1 MKKMFENPEVE
12 LEKFQVEDVLTNSTG
27 NGNLGVDD
35 GEAGDYGEDL

>member
-27 NGNLGVDD
+27 DAGFVEDEDGDISDD
-35 GEAGDYGEDL
+35 L